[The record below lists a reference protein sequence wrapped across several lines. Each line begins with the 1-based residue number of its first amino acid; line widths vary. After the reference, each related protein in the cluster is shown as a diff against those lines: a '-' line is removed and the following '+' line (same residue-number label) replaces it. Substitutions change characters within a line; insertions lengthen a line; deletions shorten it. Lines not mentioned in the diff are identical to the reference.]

1 MLGHLSYHSR
11 KMREGVPAGE
21 RGLADPPEVCQVL
34 SQLFRVPL

>member
-1 MLGHLSYHSR
+1 
-11 KMREGVPAGE
+11 VPAGE